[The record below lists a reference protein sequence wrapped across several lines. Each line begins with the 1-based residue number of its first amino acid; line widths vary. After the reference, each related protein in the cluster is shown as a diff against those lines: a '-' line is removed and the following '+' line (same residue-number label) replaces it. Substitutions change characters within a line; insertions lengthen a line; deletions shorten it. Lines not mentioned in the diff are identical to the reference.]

1 MASFT
6 LHGIPVSQAIA
17 IGRAH
22 LMTPAVIGVKHYLLA
37 QEQVEAEVRRLQNA
51 IQLVRQDLMVL
62 REELPQDTPP
72 ELSAFID
79 VHELILSDTM
89 LSELPIHTIRTRYYN
104 AEWAIATQIEALSAQ
119 FDEIDDAYLR
129 ERKADIQQVGER
141 VLKALLAGKGDPLL
155 ANMMPE
161 KSEDAERVIA
171 VARDISPADMM
182 RFREGI
188 FDGFITDLG
197 GVNAHTAIVAR
208 SLNIPAAVGLHN
220 ASQLIQQDDVIVID
234 SIAGVVIVNPSPFIL
249 QEYRLLQEKILK
261 ERRKLTKL
269 KNTPSVTVDGQHITL
284 MANIELPEDSLAAK
298 QAGADG
304 IGLFR
309 SEFLFL
315 GRDGSLAELP
325 TEDEQYD
332 AYVRVIKIMRGKPVT
347 IRTLDI
353 GADKPLDKKSAVLN
367 PALGIRAIR
376 YSLSEPQMF
385 LTQLRAILRASAVG
399 PVRLLIPMVSH
410 RFEIDQTLALLEKA
424 KHQLKERNIKFDANI
439 PIGVMIEVPAAA
451 LALPTLI
458 DRLQFVS
465 IGTNDLIQYTL
476 AVDRVDNAV
485 SYLYDELHPAIL
497 YLLSSVIKL
506 GQKSGISVS
515 VCGEMAG
522 NAQLTKLLLGM
533 GLREFSV
540 HPSQLLLVKQEI
552 LNSDM
557 TKLSA
562 KVKRI
567 VKMGH
572 PEQIAEAVHKLK
584 LAG

>member
-22 LMTPAVIGVKHYLLA
+22 LMTPAAIGIKHSLLA
-37 QEQVEAEVRRLQNA
+37 QEQVEPEVRRLQNA
-51 IQLVRQDLMVL
+51 IQLVRQDLSTL

-89 LSELPIHTIRTRYYN
+89 LSELPIQTIRTRYYN
-104 AEWAIATQIEALSAQ
+104 AEWAIVTQIEALSAQ

-141 VLKALLAGKGDPLL
+141 VLKALMLGKGSPLL
-155 ANMMPE
+155 NE
-161 KSEDAERVIA
+161 IEKKSEDAERIIA

-182 RFREGI
+182 RFREGV
-188 FDGFITDLG
+188 FEGFITDLG

-220 ASQLIQQDDVIVID
+220 ASQLIQQDDVVIID
-234 SIAGVVIVNPSPFIL
+234 SMAGVVIVNPSQLIL
-249 QEYRLLQEKILK
+249 HEYRVLQEKILK
-261 ERRKLTKL
+261 ERKKLTKL
-269 KNTPSVTVDGQHITL
+269 KNTPAVTLDGQSITM

-304 IGLFR
+304 VGLFR

-315 GRDGSLAELP
+315 GEDGEFDIMP
-325 TEDEQYD
+325 TEDEQFD
-332 AYVRVIKIMRGKPVT
+332 AYVRVIKIMRGKMVT

-353 GADKPLDKKSAVLN
+353 GADKPLDKKSTVLN

-385 LTQLRAILRASAVG
+385 LTQLRAILRASGVG
-399 PVRLLIPMVSH
+399 PVRLLLPMVSH
-410 RFEIDQTLALLEKA
+410 RFELDQTFTLLEQAKA
-424 KHQLKERNIKFDANI
+424 QLREKNIKYDPHMA
-439 PIGVMIEVPAAA
+439 IGAMIEVPGAA

-458 DRLQFVS
+458 DRLQFIS

-497 YLLSSVIKL
+497 YLLASVIKL
-506 GQKSGISVS
+506 GHKSGVTVS

-522 NAQLTKLLLGM
+522 NAQLTRLLLGL
-533 GLREFSV
+533 GLKEFSV
-540 HPSQLLLVKQEI
+540 HPSQLLMVKQEI
-552 LNSDM
+552 LSSNMSD
-557 TKLSA
+557 LSG
-562 KVKRI
+562 KVKKI
-567 VKMGH
+567 LKMSN
-572 PEQIAEAVHKLK
+572 PERIAEAVSLLK
-584 LAG
+584 VA